1 MVPPTKVA
9 ACFLKKMPAT
19 MGVGMTNLLIQASVE
34 KRPGF
39 EAGMSNLEM
48 IVVRP
53 AWISRRGRGGLVR

>member
-1 MVPPTKVA
+1 
-9 ACFLKKMPAT
+9 

-53 AWISRRGRGGLVR
+53 AWISRRGRGGLAPTHVALSVYKWQR